1 MFSPAEGTQNICNDF
16 DSLRV
21 FYLFFLT
28 PPIKNSAG
36 GSQFPRPG
44 ERSGLTFCVS
54 LNRLAALSSGRAMFS
69 VGLSKTERQKKQ
81 GSERVFGR
89 GGGVVV
95 GNIAV
100 EMGGGGGGGAVVKRR
115 SLLAAR

>member
-1 MFSPAEGTQNICNDF
+1 
-16 DSLRV
+16 
-21 FYLFFLT
+21 
-28 PPIKNSAG
+28 
-36 GSQFPRPG
+36 
-44 ERSGLTFCVS
+44 
-54 LNRLAALSSGRAMFS
+54 MFS

-100 EMGGGGGGGAVVKRR
+100 EMGGGGDGGG
-115 SLLAAR
+115 SG